1 MKRLWTLLAIGF
13 ALTLSAC
20 GGQGGQEQAAEETA
34 ATPAVDEKTKK
45 TFEET
50 QKAFLEHAMDI
61 LEGKK
66 YIPPSSGE
74 AKAKEEKQ
82 GE

>member
-34 ATPAVDEKTKK
+34 APALDEKTKK

-74 AKAKEEKQ
+74 AKAQQEK
-82 GE
+82 GGK

>member
-1 MKRLWTLLAIGF
+1 MEKLVTFLAIGF
-13 ALTLSAC
+13 ALTLAAC
-20 GGQGGQEQAAEETA
+20 GGQGGQEQAAQETA
-34 ATPAVDEKTKK
+34 TTQIDEKTKK

-74 AKAKEEKQ
+74 AKAKKT
-82 GE
+82 GESK

>member
-1 MKRLWTLLAIGF
+1 MKKLVTLLVIGF
-13 ALTLSAC
+13 ALTLAAC
-20 GGQGGQEQAAEETA
+20 GGQGGEEQAAQETA
-34 ATPAVDEKTKK
+34 STQIDEKTKK

-74 AKAKEEKQ
+74 AKVQKG
-82 GE
+82 GETK